1 MAMFKKIC
9 ILGLGLIGG
18 SLARAISKRG
28 LASHITGI
36 DVDHRNLK
44 EALDEG
50 AIHSCGEIPG
60 AFDGADLLILATPVD
75 TTLNLI
81 SQIFPHLSPG
91 MIVTDVAS
99 TKEKIVSRASTVLPD
114 NVLFVGGHPMAGSE
128 KSGFRNSM
136 PNLFDAAHYFITP
149 TEYTS
154 RDAIEKIKSL
164 VKAIGAVPL
173 EITPGEHDQVVA
185 ILSHLPYLTATALVN
200 ILRDRPG
207 FPDFLQLAAGGF
219 KDTTRIAS
227 SNPIMWQQILHSNSE
242 KIVPI
247 LDNFINLL
255 QHYKRMLEKGDTDLL
270 LGELK
275 KAREVRDHINC
286 RIKDE

>member
-1 MAMFKKIC
+1 MAIFKKVC
-9 ILGLGLIGG
+9 IVGLGLIGG
-18 SLARAISKRG
+18 SLARAISERG
-28 LASHITGI
+28 LSSHVTGI
-36 DVDHRNLK
+36 DVDNRNLK

-81 SQIFPHLSPG
+81 SQISPHLSPG

-128 KSGFRNSM
+128 KNGFRNSI
-136 PNLFDAAHYFITP
+136 PNLFDAAYYFITP

-154 RDAIEKIKSL
+154 RDAIKKIKSL
-164 VKAIGAVPL
+164 VKAIDAVPV
-173 EITPGEHDQVVA
+173 EMPPGEHDQVVA
-185 ILSHLPYLTATALVN
+185 ALSHLPHLTATALVN
-200 ILRDRPG
+200 ILCDRPG
-207 FPDFLQLAAGGF
+207 YPGFLPLAAGGF

-242 KIVPI
+242 KIIPV
-247 LDNFINLL
+247 LDNLIDLL
-255 QHYKRMLEKGDTDLL
+255 QHYKILLEKGNT
-270 LGELK
+270 GHIMAELK
-275 KAREVRDHINC
+275 KAREVRHQITC
-286 RIKDE
+286 CKKDE

>member
-1 MAMFKKIC
+1 MAIFKKVC
-9 ILGLGLIGG
+9 IVGLGLIGG
-18 SLARAISKRG
+18 SLARAISERG
-28 LASHITGI
+28 LSTHITGV
-36 DVDHRNLK
+36 DVEHQNLK
-44 EALDEG
+44 DALEEG
-50 AIHSCGEIPG
+50 VIHSWGEMPG
-60 AFDGADLLILATPVD
+60 ALEGADLLILATPVD
-75 TTLNLI
+75 TTLDLI
-81 SQIFPHLSPG
+81 NKISPHLRPG
-91 MIVTDVAS
+91 TIVTDVAS
-99 TKEKIVSRASTVLPD
+99 TKEKIVFRASTVFPD

-136 PNLFDAAHYFITP
+136 PNLFDAAYYFITP

-154 RDAIEKIKSL
+154 RDAIKKIKSL
-164 VKAIGAVPL
+164 VKAIGAVPV

-185 ILSHLPYLTATALVN
+185 TLSHLPYLTATALVN

-242 KIVPI
+242 KIMPI
-247 LDNFINLL
+247 LDNFIDLL
-255 QHYKRMLEKGDTDLL
+255 QHYKRMLEKGDTDLI

-275 KAREVRDHINC
+275 KAREVRDHITC